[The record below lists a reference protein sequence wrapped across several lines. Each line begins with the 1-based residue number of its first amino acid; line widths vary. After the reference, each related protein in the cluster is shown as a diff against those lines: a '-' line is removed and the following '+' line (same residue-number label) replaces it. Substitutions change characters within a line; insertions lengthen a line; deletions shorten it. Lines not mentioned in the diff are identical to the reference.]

1 MPLEFMLSVLRDEG
15 APTKVRMWA
24 ATRAAPYC
32 HARLRPVAANA
43 GVGGVQ
49 VVYVT
54 HEQRLDELEEI
65 DALARLERERV
76 DTDNQRAVRDYP
88 AIHPVHG
95 AV

>member
-1 MPLEFMLSVLRDEG
+1 M
-15 APTKVRMWA
+15 
-24 ATRAAPYC
+24 ATT
-32 HARLRPVAANA
+32 

-49 VVYVT
+49 MVYVT

-95 AV
+95 VV